1 MFEDRDERSPGWA
14 WLRGFAYF
22 LLAWPLM
29 SLLAL
34 DQFELAEWDSILIAI
49 LGPAGIGL
57 VLLGIERGMTLL
69 FGKRASR
76 SQPFPSTLRDISN
89 LGLCMAILLVIDVAL
104 VTIFDDEQIV
114 NGGDPETSKF
124 AIFMLAISG
133 SVMLLFRGLHRLV
146 HGPDRVTD
154 LGEGWDQA
162 PTTLRFFGYITLIP
176 ILLVCTVMIDYTL
189 HRKPDFGLAA
199 WICLP
204 ALLWLGLRSAMARA
218 PRWWAR
224 NPWEVWLRRNSLA
237 LPWWIIASVFG
248 LALGVIFLLLPTGMV
263 DTSEEMTTVGRIAA
277 AIVGIPLGLIC
288 LGMTI
293 MGVYKS
299 VPALVREWRVA
310 RLLARKPEAL
320 VGWRLPPPMTPV
332 QPTTPGQPAPP
343 ESTVVMLRLAD
354 GREVAFDMDEA
365 GYVPRSL
372 AIVFLATVRMQ

>member
-22 LLAWPLM
+22 LLAWPFL
-29 SLLAL
+29 SLFAL
-34 DQFELAEWDSILIAI
+34 DEFELEDWQSILIAI

-76 SQPFPSTLRDISN
+76 SQPVPSTLRDISN
-89 LGLCMAILLVIDVAL
+89 LALCMVILLVIDVAL

-114 NGGDPETSKF
+114 NGGDPETAKF
-124 AIFMLAISG
+124 AVTMLGICSA
-133 SVMLLFRGLHRLV
+133 VMLVFRGLHRVV

-154 LGEGWDQA
+154 LGEGWDAA
-162 PTTLRFFGYITLIP
+162 PSTMRFLGYLTLIP

-199 WICLP
+199 WISLP

-237 LPWWIIASVFG
+237 LPWWILAFFFG
-248 LALGVIFLLLPTGMV
+248 LALGVIFLLLPTGLI
-263 DTSEEMTTVGRIAA
+263 DGEDMTTGGRIAA
-277 AIVGIPLGLIC
+277 GVIGIPLGLIV
-288 LGMTI
+288 LG
-293 MGVYKS
+293 GVLVTTYNSLPS
-299 VPALVREWRVA
+299 VLREWRVA
-310 RLLARKPEAL
+310 SLLARKPQAL
-320 VGWRLPPPMTPV
+320 VGWRLPA
-332 QPTTPGQPAPP
+332 QPDSAA
-343 ESTVVMLRLAD
+343 VILRLAN
-354 GREVAFDMDEA
+354 GREVAFEMAED
-365 GYVPRSL
+365 GYLPRSL
-372 AIVFLATVRMQ
+372 VVVFLATVRRQ